1 MRGGW
6 SICLSAAAVLL
17 LTISSLWLLRR
28 PPTLRPITAASRQS
42 LTEQALKQARL
53 SEAAYFHLIDNL
65 AKLGEPVL
73 DQSPS
78 PLMANYREKLTILD
92 AATSDL
98 NDNLERNRLHARLSA
113 ELGSLYHE
121 KQLTLQAVLRHAN

>member
-1 MRGGW
+1 M
-6 SICLSAAAVLL
+6 AA
-17 LTISSLWLLRR
+17 
-28 PPTLRPITAASRQS
+28 PPASTLRPITAASRQS

-53 SEAAYFHLIDNL
+53 SEAAYFHSIDNL

-98 NDNLERNRLHARLSA
+98 NDNLERNRLNARLSA
-113 ELGSLYHE
+113 ELGS
-121 KQLTLQAVLRHAN
+121 